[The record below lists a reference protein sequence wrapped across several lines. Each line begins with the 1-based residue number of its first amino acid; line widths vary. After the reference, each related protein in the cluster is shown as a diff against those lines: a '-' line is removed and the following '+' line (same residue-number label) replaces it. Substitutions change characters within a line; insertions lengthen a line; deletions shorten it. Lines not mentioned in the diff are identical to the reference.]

1 MVNIGYFVER
11 ATVKDGN
18 KNANMQFSGGI
29 LVPSKIEPSHF
40 HDALKNAFFEAYTV
54 VTGIKCNA
62 NLEKKTNSLMIS
74 TFDRSES
81 DKWYSLDKEVREK
94 LSPTKC
100 WNRQNHKT

>member
-40 HDALKNAFFEAYTV
+40 HDAL
-54 VTGIKCNA
+54 
-62 NLEKKTNSLMIS
+62 SLLRGKHGGHR
-74 TFDRSES
+74 DQ
-81 DKWYSLDKEVREK
+81 V
-94 LSPTKC
+94 
-100 WNRQNHKT
+100 